1 MKDISVKDLMTTD
14 VTTCSRS
21 TPLNEVVDAL
31 HSAQFSCL
39 IILEDKKPIGII
51 TERDMVT
58 ILADMLKDVSWDN
71 IAIENFMTPDPITI
85 TEDITLF
92 EAVDIIRFENI
103 RHVPVVNSADQLIGV
118 LTQTDMIN
126 GYHKSSLE

>member
-1 MKDISVKDLMTTD
+1 MKDLWVKDLMTTE
-14 VTTCSRS
+14 VTTCSKS
-21 TPLNEVVDAL
+21 TSLNEVVAAL

-39 IILEDKKPIGII
+39 IIIEDKKPIGII

-71 IAIENFMTPDPITI
+71 LAVENFMTPDPITI